1 MKVHIVSIP
10 VNKIDDVLDASI
22 GQTPPLGTVI
32 KTDFVVGVPR
42 LPREFAIGR
51 GGPIH
56 KMKLPDVA
64 AMCVVI

>member
-1 MKVHIVSIP
+1 MEVNIVSIP
-10 VNKIDDVLDASI
+10 VNKIDDVLDAPI

-32 KTDFVVGVPR
+32 ETDFVVAPR

-51 GGPIH
+51 SGPIH